1 MQKIPPGETTA
12 KTGLLELGWSE
23 YYSSQLSDE
32 EQQTLVP
39 MRVVGAQRT
48 GLSIRGVDGTRKI
61 SLAGRWFQEATQD
74 RPTIGDWLMLQDLDL
89 PDPVVVRRL
98 QRKSVL
104 SRRSPGAAHEMQLLG
119 ANVDVLFIVTSC
131 NQEFNVRRLERY
143 VAFAFAAGVQPV
155 LVLTKVDLCDQLS
168 DFVEQ
173 AQALQDGAVGKVPV
187 ITVNATDI
195 SSADALSPWCNEGVT
210 VALMGSSGVGKS
222 TLLNSLLGTLV
233 QATGAI
239 REEDG
244 KGRHTTTDR
253 SLHLLP
259 RGGLVLDSPGIREL
273 QISDAE
279 QGVQDLF
286 DDITELSLR
295 CRFNDCQHRQEPKC
309 AVQQALQEGLLDP
322 LRFASYCK
330 LQAGD

>member
-1 MQKIPPGETTA
+1 MQAE
-12 KTGLLELGWSE
+12 LLGLGWSE
-23 YYSSQLSDE
+23 FFASQLSAS
-32 EQQTLVP
+32 EQQSLTP

-48 GLSIRGVDGTRKI
+48 GLSIRGVGGLRKI
-61 SLAGRWFQEATQD
+61 SLAGRWFQEATED
-74 RPTIGDWLMLQDLDL
+74 RPTIGDWLLLRDLDA

-104 SRRSPGAAHEMQLLG
+104 SRRSPGASHEIQLLG
-119 ANVDVLFIVTSC
+119 ANIDILFIVTSC
-131 NQEFNVRRLERY
+131 NQEFNLRRLERY

-155 LVLTKVDLCDQLS
+155 LVLTKIDLCEDAES
-168 DFVEQ
+168 FVAQ

-187 ITVNATDI
+187 VTVNATDMT
-195 SSADALSPWCNEGVT
+195 SADALAPWCNTGVT

-222 TLLNSLLGTLV
+222 TLLNSLLGDSV
-233 QATGAI
+233 QTTGAI

-259 RGGLVLDSPGIREL
+259 GGGLVLDSPGIREL

-286 DDITELSLR
+286 DDIAELALH
-295 CRFNDCQHRQEPKC
+295 CRFNDCQHQHEPKC
-309 AVQQALQEGLLDP
+309 AVLLALQQGRLDP
-322 LRFASYCK
+322 QRFASYCK

>member
-1 MQKIPPGETTA
+1 VHTK
-12 KTGLLELGWSE
+12 LLGLGWSDHFA
-23 YYSSQLSDE
+23 SQLTDA

-48 GLSIRGVDGTRKI
+48 GLTIRGVDGQRKI
-61 SLAGRWFQEATQD
+61 SLAGRWFQEATED
-74 RPTIGDWLMLQDLDL
+74 RPTIGDWLLLRDLDL
-89 PDPVVVRRL
+89 ADPVVERRL

-104 SRRSPGAAHEMQLLG
+104 ARRSPGAAHEMQLLG
-119 ANVDVLFIVTSC
+119 ANVDILFIVTSC
-131 NQEFNVRRLERY
+131 NQEFNARRLERY

-155 LVLTKVDLCDQLS
+155 LVLTKIDLCEDAAGY
-168 DFVEQ
+168 V
-173 AQALQDGAVGKVPV
+173 AQAEALQGGAVGKVPV
-187 ITVNATDI
+187 LSVNATQL
-195 SSADALSPWCNEGVT
+195 SSADVLAPWCNEGVT

-222 TLLNSLLGTLV
+222 TLLNSLLGDSIQT
-233 QATGAI
+233 TGAI

-259 RGGLVLDSPGIREL
+259 GGGLVLDSPGIREL

-286 DDITELSLR
+286 DDIAGLAMH

-309 AVQQALQEGLLDP
+309 AVQQALQQGRLDP
-322 LRFASYCK
+322 QRFASYCK